1 MTRLDGRFIKP
12 GSIPADRLDPAIPI
26 GGGGLLPDGAVTP
39 AKLAEALL
47 RKFVAVTW
55 GEALDTVPNVKLA
68 PLQLKDYL
76 DQPIPAAHV
85 LRITCDD
92 RARLNVG
99 EHGQA
104 LSGVDSADLIAQAL
118 RLPQGL
124 RQELTV
130 SPDAADSVHHEG
142 FNLRCRKRLGHAAH
156 LRSALSSP
164 DQWEN

>member
-26 GGGGLLPDGAVTP
+26 GGGAVPDGSISP
-39 AKLAEALL
+39 QKLALALL

-55 GEALDTVPNVKLA
+55 GEPQEAAPTVKLV

-76 DQPIPAAHV
+76 DQPIPAACV

-92 RARLNVG
+92 RAQLTIG

-104 LSGVDSADLIAQAL
+104 LSGVDSADLIAQTDETGRLDLLVTCAQCITITLAAGPTQGSPLLDATAL
-118 RLPQGL
+118 FDVNF
-124 RQELTV
+124 T
-130 SPDAADSVHHEG
+130 
-142 FNLRCRKRLGHAAH
+142 
-156 LRSALSSP
+156 
-164 DQWEN
+164 